1 MYMVKSS
8 PSVIYKKNL
17 IVVFSQQ
24 ILKNSEMLKP
34 AIFMLIL
41 CSVSYQYFVSQ
52 RLRRNDFSPSAT
64 GKDLVYFTSC
74 IQQVCAISCQHISYY
89 IHCQS
94 ISCKYCIAFY
104 CMYILLIWRKS
115 SSTNRSLIKAK

>member
-52 RLRRNDFSPSAT
+52 NLGRNDFSPSAT

-74 IQQVCAISCQHISYY
+74 TQEVCAISCQHISYY
-89 IHCQS
+89 MRCQ
-94 ISCKYCIAFY
+94 IIPGMYCIVLYVFSFD
-104 CMYILLIWRKS
+104 LV
-115 SSTNRSLIKAK
+115 KA